1 MFALQ
6 TWTMV
11 SEQKEL
17 LYAIRIFRVDED
29 GEDRRAESFE
39 VLVRVVEPLRAWRR
53 VRLAA
58 DDTETTSNGV
68 RAFPHTISSL

>member
-39 VLVRVVEPLRAWRR
+39 VLVRVVSL
-53 VRLAA
+53 LF
-58 DDTETTSNGV
+58 SQ
-68 RAFPHTISSL
+68 FFISSVEFN